1 MLALKNKILTYN
13 SNINNAEFDFA
24 FQYYQKE
31 KIKKG
36 EFLSEAGKVVNRLYF
51 MQKGCVVFYAEIDG
65 EEKVIE
71 FFTEND
77 IFSDYYSYLRGV
89 PAKGCMRATEDS
101 IIISVQKNDFETI
114 LKKSH
119 ALERFG
125 RKFLEEQHLAVLINY
140 SNNSVLSNEDRYL
153 RLLRKRPTLFQRVPQ
168 YLIASYLGLT
178 AVGLSK
184 IRKRLSERLDG

>member
-1 MLALKNKILTYN
+1 MLALKNKILTY
-13 SNINNAEFDFA
+13 SNVSNADFDFA
-24 FQYYQKE
+24 FQYYKKE
-31 KIKKG
+31 KIGKG
-36 EFLSEAGKVVNRLYF
+36 ELLSEDGKVVDRLYF
-51 MQKGCVVFYAEIDG
+51 MQKGCVVFYVMIDG

-77 IFSDYYSYLRGV
+77 IFSDYYSYLTEK
-89 PAKGCMRATEDS
+89 PAKGYMRATEDS
-101 IIISVQKNDFETI
+101 IIISVQKKDFEEI

-119 ALERFG
+119 ALEHFG
-125 RKFLEEQHLAVLINY
+125 RKFLEERHLAVLINY

-153 RLLRKRPTLFQRVPQ
+153 RLMRKRPTLFQRVPQ

-184 IRKRLSERLDG
+184 IRKRLSEKSD

>member
-1 MLALKNKILTYN
+1 MLALKNKILSYSNVSN
-13 SNINNAEFDFA
+13 SEFEFA
-24 FQYYQKE
+24 FQYYIKE

-36 EFLSEAGKVVNRLYF
+36 VLLSEEGKIVDRLYF
-51 MQKGCVVFYAEIDG
+51 MQKGCVVLYAMIDG

-77 IFSDYYSYLRGV
+77 IFTDYYSYLTGKT
-89 PAKGCMRATEDS
+89 AKGYMRATEDS
-101 IIISVQKNDFETI
+101 IIISVQKNDFEEI

-119 ALERFG
+119 ALEHFG
-125 RKFLEEQHLAVLINY
+125 RKFLEERHLAVLINY

-153 RLLRKRPTLFQRVPQ
+153 RLMRKRPTLFQRVPQ

-184 IRKRLSERLDG
+184 IRKRLSEKND